1 MKTTMIQTS
10 SVEKVEAW
18 IYAICLL
25 FSIPPFFFWSVSSPY
40 FMMVCLLI
48 SLKHFRINRDTGY
61 VVFTTLLFLIYL
73 VLAFMGGGTFVGTV
87 VTSLMGIVFFTDPRF
102 LKLVFD
108 KFVYVFSITSLLSVI
123 QYILV
128 VVFDIGMPYRVINAL
143 NTLKSYDYMAYAFFV
158 MPSKTFDI
166 LPRFFGMYDEPGVV
180 GTIAGAILMTRQFN
194 FKKWINIPIFIAGIL
209 SFSLFFYVIFA
220 IYVILFA
227 KIRYKVITTVLVAL
241 AVYLWRENEILE
253 RYVFSR
259 LEIENGEWT
268 GDDRT
273 KAHFDY
279 WYKTE
284 FVNSKDFYFGLGRSA
299 NTLYNQGGASY
310 KDVIVNYGIIFFVI
324 YMGTFTLFG
333 LYRLKFSKEFFIYFF
348 LLYGVIYQ
356 RPFIGSFVYL
366 FIIFIPILYLN
377 RYIGGSTRQLPVTE
391 HVN

>member
-1 MKTTMIQTS
+1 MIQTS

-158 MPSKTFDI
+158 QLECYAFFADPLSDI
-166 LPRFFGMYDEPGVV
+166 
-180 GTIAGAILMTRQFN
+180 
-194 FKKWINIPIFIAGIL
+194 
-209 SFSLFFYVIFA
+209 
-220 IYVILFA
+220 
-227 KIRYKVITTVLVAL
+227 
-241 AVYLWRENEILE
+241 
-253 RYVFSR
+253 
-259 LEIENGEWT
+259 
-268 GDDRT
+268 
-273 KAHFDY
+273 
-279 WYKTE
+279 
-284 FVNSKDFYFGLGRSA
+284 
-299 NTLYNQGGASY
+299 
-310 KDVIVNYGIIFFVI
+310 
-324 YMGTFTLFG
+324 
-333 LYRLKFSKEFFIYFF
+333 
-348 LLYGVIYQ
+348 
-356 RPFIGSFVYL
+356 
-366 FIIFIPILYLN
+366 
-377 RYIGGSTRQLPVTE
+377 
-391 HVN
+391 

>member
-1 MKTTMIQTS
+1 MIQTS

-241 AVYLWRENEILE
+241 AVYLWQENEILE

-324 YMGTFTLFG
+324 YMGH
-333 LYRLKFSKEFFIYFF
+333 
-348 LLYGVIYQ
+348 LLCSDCIA
-356 RPFIGSFVYL
+356 
-366 FIIFIPILYLN
+366 
-377 RYIGGSTRQLPVTE
+377 
-391 HVN
+391 